1 VLKDFSVRIAEQQLI
16 REKAAAV
23 VLEWANSRE
32 PPFTGE
38 TPDGFADA
46 IVAAHLV
53 ADEARL
59 GLHRWID
66 AARRTGLSWAEIGD
80 ALGISKQA
88 AQQRFRSLGSDDD
101 LQVLEGEEIVRFGAT
116 AFNEMSMLRTEGR
129 KGHELIRTGA
139 LTLVFRPT
147 SHAWE
152 YRRRIGADAMI
163 REMDKAG
170 WTYVSSWI
178 PFHYFKRPIED
189 EPI

>member
-1 VLKDFSVRIAEQQLI
+1 MKITEQQLI
-16 REKAAAV
+16 REKTASV
-23 VLEWANSRE
+23 VLEWASTRH

-38 TPDGFADA
+38 AAEGFADA

-101 LQVLEGEEIVRFGAT
+101 LPIQDGEEIVRFGAT
-116 AFNEMSMLRTEGR
+116 AFNEMSMLRAEGR

-147 SHAWE
+147 ARAWE
-152 YRRRIGADAMI
+152 YRRLIGSGAESG
-163 REMDKAG
+163 EMTEAG
-170 WTYVSSWI
+170 WTYVSSWF
-178 PFHYFKRPIED
+178 PFHYFKRPID
-189 EPI
+189 E